1 MEGLYPRG
9 SIIKRH
15 LKARNKC
22 ESESMSPT
30 GKMNQNFDFCKAMV
44 NLSHSCGGIWCKL
57 HQINKMP
64 MKKKKAIFKNLLIGN
79 AVKQFSAIYNQ
90 MSTNEGGIGYLL
102 VFFVVS

>member
-1 MEGLYPRG
+1 
-9 SIIKRH
+9 
-15 LKARNKC
+15 
-22 ESESMSPT
+22 
-30 GKMNQNFDFCKAMV
+30 
-44 NLSHSCGGIWCKL
+44 
-57 HQINKMP
+57 